1 MKVTGV
7 KVTPYACPPAGKPA
21 GRHAT
26 SGCIVELLTDSDL
39 IGIAIGVDG
48 AGAQI
53 ERFVAEMLVGADP
66 RATSGLWQQ
75 MTDAPAARPNEG
87 FASDDDRRAGR
98 GALGSEGEGE

>member
-39 IGIAIGVDG
+39 VGIAIGVDG

-53 ERFVAEMLVGADP
+53 ERFVAEILVGADP
-66 RATSGLWQQ
+66 RATTAIWVITPPS
-75 MTDAPAARPNEG
+75 
-87 FASDDDRRAGR
+87 F
-98 GALGSEGEGE
+98 

>member
-7 KVTPYACPPAGKPA
+7 KVTPYACPPAGKPG

-53 ERFVAEMLVGADP
+53 ERFVAEMLVDADP
-66 RATSGLWQQ
+66 RATTAIWGRMAEVQAQRRLEGLPATRSPRWTSRSG
-75 MTDAPAARPNEG
+75 T
-87 FASDDDRRAGR
+87 
-98 GALGSEGEGE
+98 

>member
-53 ERFVAEMLVGADP
+53 ERFVAEILVGADP
-66 RATSGLWQQ
+66 RATTRSVAADDRRAGG
-75 MTDAPAARPNEG
+75 TPANEG
-87 FASDDDRRAGR
+87 FPHDDRRAGR

>member
-66 RATSGLWQQ
+66 RATTAIW
-75 MTDAPAARPNEG
+75 RPMSE
-87 FASDDDRRAGR
+87 RAGATSAR
-98 GALGSEGEGE
+98 GTLPRRRSPRSTSRSGT